1 MIDESKELP
10 EDMYRFVMD
19 ELRKKDSKGKLVSPD
34 SVVAKVRDVIQNHI
48 EHRTQVTKATWEG
61 YLKTYKS

>member
-19 ELRKKDSKGKLVSPD
+19 ELRKVDANGKRVTPD
-34 SVVAKVRDVIQNHI
+34 SVVAKVREVIVNHI
-48 EHRTQVTKATWEG
+48 EHRTQVTKATWAELTG
-61 YLKTYKS
+61 R